1 MRPRERKS
9 GEVREKLRSG
19 RREERRRKGVG
30 ENSCGISMPASPASS
45 HLPEGQRGGGG
56 GSVTSLPSS
65 VSSSVASASG
75 VVDRERGVLRGSG
88 GDDLTSRP
96 YSISTADSGSSAT
109 AWDVGRSGS
118 VPFGAGGTAIS
129 GGLIREQEGVGGP
142 SRGSPVMDV
151 TRLQQQLIEYT
162 DSLFA
167 EGLLDDQFTQLQL
180 LQDANN
186 PDFVAEV
193 VSLFF
198 EDSEKLLEQLT
209 ESLETEP
216 IDYKKVDAHVHQ
228 FKGSSSSIGAQRVK
242 TACVTFRTC
251 CEEENR
257 EGCRQALAQVK
268 NEFYLVKSKLDVLLQ
283 MEQQIL
289 AAGGTLPFME

>member
-1 MRPRERKS
+1 
-9 GEVREKLRSG
+9 
-19 RREERRRKGVG
+19 
-30 ENSCGISMPASPASS
+30 MPASPASS
-45 HLPEGQRGGGG
+45 HLPEGQRGGGAT
-56 GSVTSLPSS
+56 SVTSVPSS
-65 VSSSVASASG
+65 ASSVVPSAS
-75 VVDRERGVLRGSG
+75 VAVDRDRATLRGSG
-88 GDDLTSRP
+88 GDDLTSRT
-96 YSISTADSGSSAT
+96 YSISTPDSVLSTPS
-109 AWDVGRSGS
+109 WDGGRSS
-118 VPFGAGGTAIS
+118 SSPFGAGGADSS
-129 GGLIREQEGVGGP
+129 GGLIRVQEGVGGP

-151 TRLQQQLIEYT
+151 TRLQQQLSEFT

-209 ESLETEP
+209 ESLETTP
-216 IDYKKVDAHVHQ
+216 IDYRKVDAHVHQ

-242 TACVTFRTC
+242 TACITFRTC

-257 EGCRQALAQVK
+257 EGCQQALVQVK
-268 NEFYLVKSKLDVLLQ
+268 NEFNLVKTKLELLLK

>member
-1 MRPRERKS
+1 
-9 GEVREKLRSG
+9 
-19 RREERRRKGVG
+19 
-30 ENSCGISMPASPASS
+30 MPASPASS
-45 HLPEGQRGGGG
+45 HLPEGQRRGGGAA
-56 GSVTSLPSS
+56 GSLVSSLPSS
-65 VSSSVASASG
+65 VSSSVASGSG
-75 VVDRERGVLRGSG
+75 LVDRGERIGGTLRGV
-88 GDDLTSRP
+88 DDLTSSRP
-96 YSISTADSGSSAT
+96 YSISTADSSSAAT
-109 AWDVGRSGS
+109 SWEVGRSGAS
-118 VPFGAGGTAIS
+118 VPSVGLLREHEGLGGP
-129 GGLIREQEGVGGP
+129 P

-167 EGLLDDQFTQLQL
+167 EGLLDDQFNQLQL

-193 VSLFF
+193 VALFF

-209 ESLETEP
+209 ECLETEP

-242 TACVTFRTC
+242 IACITFRTC
-251 CEEENR
+251 CEDENR
-257 EGCRQALAQVK
+257 EGCWHALAQVK
-268 NEFYLVKSKLDVLLQ
+268 NEFYLVKSKLDLLLQ